1 MKILE
6 VTIVK
11 TKSESVIARA
21 DVHFEGFLLK
31 GFKILKDNKTNNEY
45 VTPPSY
51 FSPNGWRSLFK
62 TDKPEDWKEI
72 QHQIISKLNQIQI
85 DESMN
90 KAG

>member
-31 GFKILKDNKTNNEY
+31 GFKILRDIKDNHEY

-51 FSPNGWRSLFK
+51 FSLNGWRSLFK

-72 QHQIISKLNQIQI
+72 QQQILSKLSQIQI
-85 DESMN
+85 EETLN
-90 KAG
+90 K